1 MALSAVSTAIELPMA
16 RIKRLMRCDP
26 DVKTVS
32 KIATVLM
39 AKATEE
45 FIQSLVAGSI
55 KASAAKRRKTVK
67 YEDVATAVLRADHFA
82 FLAKDLPIEDGA
94 AERRKGDA
102 ARRAAARR
110 AAAKSKVV
118 DGAGSIGNFFGGES
132 EGASPTP
139 AVAPAEVAAAVEA
152 APEEEAKAVGAVE

>member
-1 MALSAVSTAIELPMA
+1 
-16 RIKRLMRCDP
+16 MRCDP
-26 DVKTVS
+26 DVKSVS
-32 KIATVLM
+32 KVATVLM

-67 YEDVATAVLRADHFA
+67 YEDVATAVLRADQFA
-82 FLAKDLPIEDGA
+82 FLSKDLPVENGA
-94 AERRKGDA
+94 AERRRGDV

-132 EGASPTP
+132 EGAAPPAAP
-139 AVAPAEVAAAVEA
+139 AVPAAAAPAPAAA
-152 APEEEAKAVGAVE
+152 APEEEAKAAGTEE